1 MLEHSAMIDEICDML
16 LNSSLLSSLPA
27 ADIRSAARYFSINQ
41 FEQDHVI
48 FKEGDIGNFFC
59 IIIEGMVSVQKTNQ
73 DDENIELATLTKG
86 RTIGEMAVLDGER
99 RSATCIA
106 ATDCTL
112 LLLSKDALE
121 KMMADTP
128 RTAAK
133 VIRAIAI
140 ALSRRLRM
148 ADGKL
153 VDNPIHSTEVDFQI

>member
-1 MLEHSAMIDEICDML
+1 MLEHSAMLDEISDML
-16 LNSSLLSSLPA
+16 LNSSLLSNLPTA
-27 ADIRSAARYFSINQ
+27 EIKSAARYFSINQ
-41 FEQDHVI
+41 FEKDHVI

-59 IIIEGMVSVQKTNQ
+59 IIIEGSVSVRKSNQ
-73 DDENIELATLTKG
+73 DNENIELATLPKG

-112 LLLSKDALE
+112 LLLSKEALE
-121 KMMADTP
+121 KMMNDAP
-128 RTAAK
+128 KVSAK

-153 VDNPIHSTEVDFQI
+153 VDYPTHTTIVDFQI

>member
-1 MLEHSAMIDEICDML
+1 MLEHSAMLDEISDML
-16 LNSSLLSSLPA
+16 LNSTLLSSLPPSE
-27 ADIRSAARYFSINQ
+27 IQSAARYFSIHQ
-41 FEQDHVI
+41 FKEGDVI

-59 IIIEGMVSVQKTNQ
+59 IINDGAISVQKTNQ
-73 DDENIELATLTKG
+73 DDENVELAKLPKG

-112 LLLSKDALE
+112 LLLSKESLE
-121 KMMADTP
+121 KMMLDVP
-128 RTAAK
+128 RTSAK

-140 ALSRRLRM
+140 SLSRRLRM

-153 VDNPIHSTEVDFQI
+153 VDNPSYGNMVDFEL

>member
-1 MLEHSAMIDEICDML
+1 MPDQSALLDDISDML
-16 LNSSLLSSLPA
+16 LNNPLLSSLPA
-27 ADIRSAARYFSINQ
+27 TEIKSAARYFNISEIA
-41 FEQDHVI
+41 QDEVI

-59 IIIEGMVSVQKTNQ
+59 IIIDGTVSVQKANQ
-73 DDENIELATLTKG
+73 DDENVELAKLPKG

-121 KMMADTP
+121 RMMLDAP

-140 ALSRRLRM
+140 SLSRRLRM
-148 ADGKL
+148 ADGKM
-153 VDNPIHSTEVDFQI
+153 VDSPMFNSAIDFQL